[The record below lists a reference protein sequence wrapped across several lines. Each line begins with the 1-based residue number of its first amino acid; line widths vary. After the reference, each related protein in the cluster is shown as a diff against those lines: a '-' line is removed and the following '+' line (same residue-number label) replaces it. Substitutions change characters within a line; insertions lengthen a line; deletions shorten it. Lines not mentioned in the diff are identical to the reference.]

1 MLENFK
7 IMIIGAFYYSIF
19 YIIGA
24 LVITLLLNKVFK
36 KLYYPPL
43 LINAISVIL
52 LLIAYKLNFKNMGY
66 ALYFNY
72 MPVVSTSI
80 ICNLIIFITRKF
92 KNK

>member
-52 LLIAYKLNFKNMGY
+52 LLIAYKLNLKNMGY